1 LEAASQNK
9 GGQERGGESRSHPYT
24 MSHQTIPL
32 NLPLIVAVTTFN
44 AQIAEPP

>member
-32 NLPLIVAVTTFN
+32 NLPLIGGGHNV
-44 AQIAEPP
+44 